1 MSEFFK
7 NLSALVPKNANGD
20 IMVPSGIKNV
30 LSDVG
35 EKGGQKY
42 SNFIDKIVDSIFKK
56 KK

>member
-1 MSEFFK
+1 MSDFFK
-7 NLSALVPKNANGD
+7 NISALVPRNANGD
-20 IMVPSGIKNV
+20 VMVPSGIKNV

-35 EKGGQKY
+35 AKGGQKY